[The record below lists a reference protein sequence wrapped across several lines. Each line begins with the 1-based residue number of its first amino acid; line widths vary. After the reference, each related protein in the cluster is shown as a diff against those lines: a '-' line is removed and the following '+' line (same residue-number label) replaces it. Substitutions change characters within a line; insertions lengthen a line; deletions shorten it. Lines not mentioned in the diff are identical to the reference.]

1 MPKSDLE
8 RAWSI
13 AEVERDT
20 GLGKDTLRVWEKR
33 YGFPVPE
40 RDAVGQRVYSP
51 SAVHRLRQIAAL
63 LRSGHRP
70 GRVVPMS
77 DVQREELLDAPRT
90 KGGEGEPGQA
100 GGAVPEVPSAA
111 LVAALAA
118 LKSRDGTELR
128 RQLQQAS
135 RRIGLA
141 DFVTTLLAP
150 LTTAVGDGWMKGEL
164 RVADEHL
171 FTEVAHNVLRQNL
184 MGLPE
189 AAKEAAP
196 RVLLTTLPGEPHGLG
211 LLMAEAMCALEGA
224 YCINLGPQTPLD
236 EIVAAAQWHR
246 VHVVGLSA
254 TGCMPVRAI
263 AHGLRELRL
272 LLPQETALWVGGS
285 AAAGLRSVAGVV
297 RLLDLRSIGR
307 ALAEATAP
315 E

>member
-1 MPKSDLE
+1 
-8 RAWSI
+8 
-13 AEVERDT
+13 
-20 GLGKDTLRVWEKR
+20 
-33 YGFPVPE
+33 
-40 RDAVGQRVYSP
+40 
-51 SAVHRLRQIAAL
+51 
-63 LRSGHRP
+63 
-70 GRVVPMS
+70 
-77 DVQREELLDAPRT
+77 
-90 KGGEGEPGQA
+90 
-100 GGAVPEVPSAA
+100 VPEVPPAA
-111 LVAALAA
+111 LAAALAA

-150 LTTAVGDGWMKGEL
+150 LTTAVGTGWMKGEL

-171 FTEVAHNVLRQNL
+171 FTEVAHNVLRQSL

-189 AAKEAAP
+189 AAKESAP

-224 YCINLGPQTPLD
+224 YCVNLGPQTPLD

-246 VHVVGLSA
+246 VHVVALSA

-263 AHGLRELRL
+263 AHSLRELRL
-272 LLPQETALWVGGS
+272 LLAQETALWVGGS
-285 AAAGLRSVAGVV
+285 AAAGLRNVAGVV
-297 RLLDLRSIGR
+297 RLPELRSIGR

-315 E
+315 D